1 MKFCADC
8 GSRVTLKA
16 VAGEDRQRF
25 VCDGCGKTHY
35 QNPGV
40 LVAAYVCVGSRI
52 LWIRR
57 GIAPAI
63 GKWAMPGG
71 YMEND
76 ETPEAA
82 AARELREETGIDVDP
97 AGMELVSVSSILH
110 MAQTHLVFRC
120 HLDAPPE
127 VTCSEEAVE
136 CAWFGEEDLPWG
148 ELAFPRIEPHVRQV
162 YRWLESGDFGIRIGF
177 IDEKGSQ
184 YRLYRLSADPARAG
198 SADLSRGRRT
208 R

>member
-1 MKFCADC
+1 MKYCTDC
-8 GSRVTLKA
+8 GSEVALKTI
-16 VAGEDRQRF
+16 AGDDRQRF

-35 QNPGV
+35 QNPNV
-40 LVAAYVCVGSRI
+40 LVAAYVCVGEKI

-82 AARELREETGIDVDP
+82 AARELREETGINVQADQ
-97 AGMELVSVSSILH
+97 MELVSVSSILH

-120 HLDAPPE
+120 HLDVKPQ
-127 VTCSEEAVE
+127 TTGTEEAIE
-136 CAWFGEEDLPWG
+136 FGWFDEGSLPWE
-148 ELAFPRIEPHVRQV
+148 ELAFPKIEPHVRQV
-162 YRWLESGDFGIRIGF
+162 YRWLRNGNYGIRVGF

-184 YRLYRLSADPARAG
+184 YRIYPLAN
-198 SADLSRGRRT
+198 
-208 R
+208 